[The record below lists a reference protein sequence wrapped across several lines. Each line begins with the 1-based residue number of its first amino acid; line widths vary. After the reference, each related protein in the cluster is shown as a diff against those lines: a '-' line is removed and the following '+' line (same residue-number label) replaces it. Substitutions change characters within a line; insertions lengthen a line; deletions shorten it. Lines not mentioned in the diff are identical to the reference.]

1 MSSFINIGL
10 LTKEPGGR
18 MNLCRAKGM
27 PVDANFIC
35 FLYKLDIPDKFGVE
49 ILWAPVGGGVS
60 TWTMHQIDTKSKKY
74 LFLKKNVG
82 NLQIFL
88 KNGAM
93 QFGNQSIWR
102 YFFLLNKECVHLVKK
117 TRKNFVLV
125 LI

>member
-1 MSSFINIGL
+1 MFYTPPGMTKEDPPPFPFKRLLEVKVYMSSFINIGL

-60 TWTMHQIDTKSKKY
+60 T
-74 LFLKKNVG
+74 
-82 NLQIFL
+82 
-88 KNGAM
+88 
-93 QFGNQSIWR
+93 
-102 YFFLLNKECVHLVKK
+102 
-117 TRKNFVLV
+117 
-125 LI
+125 